1 MKFLS
6 PDALLVHA
14 SIKLH
19 FSFFSGVFAKNKTKT
34 TKHKTMLSVHE
45 FLSDSTFNY
54 PIILIFEVRFS
65 NNFIFLFYRYYYF
78 NVNVCL
84 YINRM

>member
-19 FSFFSGVFAKNKTKT
+19 FSLSLVISQ
-34 TKHKTMLSVHE
+34 TKHKTTISVHE
-45 FLSDSTFNY
+45 FLSDSTLDY
-54 PIILIFEVRFS
+54 PIILLFDVRFS
-65 NNFIFLFYRYYYF
+65 NNFILLLYHYYYF
-78 NVNVCL
+78 NVTTSLMFVH
-84 YINRM
+84 I